1 LQNTTGVVAAHETL
15 DSQQLADEVGTAPH
29 CKQHSAA

>member
-1 LQNTTGVVAAHETL
+1 LQSATNVIAAHEAL
-15 DSQQLADEVGTAPH
+15 DSQRLADEVSTAPH

>member
-1 LQNTTGVVAAHETL
+1 LQIASSDVATHETL
-15 DSQQLADEVGTAPH
+15 DSQLLADEVGTAPH